1 MKLRKVIVKRVITA
15 GILVCS
21 FAISPCAL
29 ALESQSA
36 EVMVENVFIPD
47 ESGIEVT
54 IPQIKKVKTNLVKQQ
69 ETEIKENETY
79 KEVFDYVYTTTRVNI
94 RTYIGTESDILLT
107 AETGT
112 KLQRVGINAAIG
124 WDLIKINNC
133 DYYISNEY
141 ITTEEPDQLAN
152 SIEQQLEDSKISTSD
167 LRYMSAI
174 IWAEAGNQC
183 EAGQQAVGIVVMNR
197 VASDIYKDTVYDV
210 INEPYQFTPVNNGS
224 FSEALN
230 YYDCG
235 EMPEC
240 VVDAAKYALHGNT
253 TVNYNGTTY
262 DLDGYLC
269 FSRYVENAKL
279 IIQDHMFK

>member
-210 INEPYQFTPVNNGS
+210 INEPYQFSPVKNGS
-224 FSEALN
+224 FAKALN
-230 YYDCG
+230 YYDSG

-240 VVDAAKYALHGNT
+240 VIDAAKYALHGNT